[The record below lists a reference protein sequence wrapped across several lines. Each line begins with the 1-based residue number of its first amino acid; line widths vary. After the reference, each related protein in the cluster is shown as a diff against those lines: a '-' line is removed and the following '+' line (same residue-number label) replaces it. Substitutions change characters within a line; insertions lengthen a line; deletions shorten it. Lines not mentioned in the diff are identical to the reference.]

1 MKRIVPWLG
10 LSVLVVG
17 AGISF
22 GCSSSDSGGGSG
34 GSGGGVIGGNGGTGA
49 VAGGTGGVGATG
61 GGGTGGT
68 GGTVKLGRACATD
81 AECGDGLT
89 CLLANSGKLD
99 GGGPAKGLCTASCAQ
114 DSDCS
119 TFDPKGAC
127 IEYTAGS
134 GYCFEGCDFGN
145 PGSTFLPSKCHGRQE
160 MACAPLTSDGQ
171 TLTGQACLP
180 QCNADT
186 DCGSGLF
193 CDVGSG
199 LCVSTQA
206 TGLSLGAQCQQQD
219 GGASQCKGNC
229 TGIVTAS
236 GQQPFTY
243 TCTEGCTLGAV
254 PQCGW
259 AGQGTKAPG
268 FCLFTSTL
276 MSDAGIGD
284 RGSCAQLCSCNSDCL
299 NPDFV
304 CRPFAGTGLETLVD
318 ATQQKGYCSG
328 AKDADGGTSPGI
340 PTCGGG
346 GTGGA
351 GGAGGSGG
359 TDAGTGGAPADAA
372 AD

>member
-1 MKRIVPWLG
+1 MKILPWLG

-34 GSGGGVIGGNGGTGA
+34 GSGGGIVGGSGGTGA
-49 VAGGTGGVGATG
+49 VAGGTGGTGAAG
-61 GGGTGGT
+61 SGGTGGST
-68 GGTVKLGRACATD
+68 PQVKLGRACATD

-89 CLLANSGKLD
+89 CLLANSGALD
-99 GGGPAKGLCTASCAQ
+99 GGGPAKGLCTATCTQ
-114 DSDCS
+114 DSDCAP
-119 TFDPKGAC
+119 FDAKGAC
-127 IEYTAGS
+127 LEFTAGS

-145 PGSTFLPSKCHGRQE
+145 PGNTFLPSKCHGRQE
-160 MACAPLTSDGQ
+160 MACAPLSSDGQ

-180 QCNADT
+180 QCNADS
-186 DCGSGLF
+186 DCGTGLF
-193 CDVGSG
+193 CDVSSG
-199 LCVSTQA
+199 LCVASQG

-229 TGIVTAS
+229 TGIVTS
-236 GQQPFTY
+236 GSTTPLTY
-243 TCTEGCTLGAV
+243 TCTESCTLGAV

-259 AGQGTKAPG
+259 SGQSGDTAPG
-268 FCLFTSTL
+268 FCLFTSTIIP
-276 MSDAGIGD
+276 DPGVGD

-299 NPDFV
+299 NPDFI
-304 CRPFAGTGLETLVD
+304 CRAFTD
-318 ATQQKGYCSG
+318 SATASALNQKGYCSL
-328 AKDADGGTSPGI
+328 KQNEDGGTSVGI

-351 GGAGGSGG
+351 GGSGGTGG